1 MRINKY
7 IASAGISS
15 RRKADELI
23 SNGNVKV
30 NNMTLT
36 EPGYDV
42 KPGDVVEVNGRVIE
56 AEEKKVYLMLNKP
69 LGYITSAKDEKGRPV
84 VTELVTDIEGRVFP
98 VGRLDYNTSGL
109 LIMTNDGDFSNKV
122 AHPKHHMGKTY
133 RAKVQGIISR
143 EKLARLRKG
152 IDIGGFITSPA
163 KAEIIKELPKQ
174 TVVELTI
181 YEGKNRQVRKM
192 FSKIGNPVVEL
203 ERIAIGNVKL
213 GRLAVG
219 GYRKLTKE
227 EIESL
232 IK

>member
-1 MRINKY
+1 
-7 IASAGISS
+7 
-15 RRKADELI
+15 
-23 SNGNVKV
+23 
-30 NNMTLT
+30 
-36 EPGYDV
+36 
-42 KPGDVVEVNGRVIE
+42 
-56 AEEKKVYLMLNKP
+56 
-69 LGYITSAKDEKGRPV
+69 
-84 VTELVTDIEGRVFP
+84 
-98 VGRLDYNTSGL
+98 
-109 LIMTNDGDFSNKV
+109 MTNDGDFSNKV

>member
-7 IASAGISS
+7 IAEAGIAS

-30 NNMTLT
+30 NNITLT
-36 EPGYDV
+36 EPGYNV
-42 KPGDVVEVNGRVIE
+42 VSGDIVEVNGRRIE
-56 AEEKKVYLMLNKP
+56 ASENKVYIMLNKP
-69 LGYITSAKDEKGRPV
+69 VGYITSVKDEQNRPTV
-84 VTELVTDIEGRVFP
+84 MDLVTDIEGRIFP
-98 VGRLDYNTSGL
+98 IGRLDYNTSGL
-109 LIMTNDGDFSNKV
+109 LLMTNDGDFSYKV

-143 EKLARLRKG
+143 EKLSKLRHG

-174 TVVELTI
+174 TVVEITI
-181 YEGKNRQVRKM
+181 YEGKNRQIRKM
-192 FSKIGNPVVEL
+192 FSKLGNPVLEL

-213 GRLAVG
+213 GRLAIG
-219 GYRKLTKE
+219 GYRKLSQK

-232 IK
+232 IL